1 MTIQTSVALRNARLN
16 QYEATIGASPKLQL
30 RTGAAPSDCA
40 AADSGTL
47 LCEITL
53 PSDWVTAASAGSIG
67 INGTWAGTGVAA
79 GNAAHYR
86 LKDNAGTT
94 THEQGT
100 VTATSGGGDIEMPSV
115 VIAIGSPAS
124 VTVWTRTE
132 GNA

>member
-30 RTGAAPSDCA
+30 RTGPVPANCA
-40 AADSGTL
+40 AADTGTL

-53 PSDWVTAASAGSIG
+53 PSDWVTAASGGSIG

-79 GNAAHYR
+79 GSAAHYR

-100 VTATSGGGDIEMPSV
+100 VNATGGGGDIEMPSV

-124 VTVWTRTE
+124 ISVWTRTE
-132 GNA
+132 GNG